1 MSNNDPTPTSFINNI
16 NLESV
21 PDSKIAGV
29 SVYPSRAEV
38 TRIFK
43 LSVEPG
49 QNLVKINGLP
59 SDLESD
65 SVRYGSS
72 RLRFKYDAHANV
84 RVEGRGLA
92 TIHDVTVG
100 AMPASSELE
109 IPAALSDLEEH
120 KKRIEKALE
129 RNKKMN
135 KAVERYLL
143 TLQVGQ
149 VKADELDKLLEGCD
163 MAGAKLNDKILDLKK
178 QHMA

>member
-1 MSNNDPTPTSFINNI
+1 SFINTI

-21 PDSKIAGV
+21 PDSEIAGV

-59 SDLESD
+59 NDLESD
-65 SVRYGSS
+65 AVRYGSS
-72 RLRFKYDAHANV
+72 HRRFKYDANGNV

-92 TIHDVTVG
+92 TIHDVTVWV
-100 AMPASSELE
+100 MPASSELE
-109 IPAALSDLEEH
+109 IPAALSDLEER
-120 KKRIEKALE
+120 KKRIENALE

-135 KAVERYLL
+135 RAAESYLFM
-143 TLQVGQ
+143 LQVGQ
-149 VKADELDKLLEGCD
+149 VKADELDKLLEGYD
-163 MAGAKLNDKILDLKK
+163 MVGTKLDDKILDL
-178 QHMA
+178 